1 MEKSTVDVSGRD
13 LSAGLKK
20 KKYFFQNSGLQFIWS
35 RSVISPFALPI
46 VEIRK
51 MQTATMDYQANEH
64 ISSAEGTDLV
74 RNDEKYAGNHL
85 SEKEETKVME
95 INAVGSTEHQEKA
108 KDLEPSSV
116 VLPVTILG
124 MGDRKPH
131 METREYQATLQL
143 SSDDGMEPV
152 RNEGECNSSFDHE
165 GAKCMEGNEQS
176 PTKHQEDAMKDKRSS
191 SVVSPF
197 ALSVE
202 EHGKVQTETID
213 CQANEQ
219 HSVGEE
225 RDPMRSEEK
234 CKSDQLSQ
242 QEQTNNTERSDYN
255 STKHQNKAR
264 KDLGPRMTKEFLK
277 QLCKEQ
283 KLYQTPYLNDT
294 LYLHYKGFSYIE
306 NLEEYTGLRCLWL
319 ECNGLLKIGN
329 LDAQTELRSLF
340 LHQNL
345 IQKIENLEP
354 LQKLDSLNLSNNYIK
369 VIMNL
374 SCLPVLSTLQLAHNQ
389 LSKVQDIEHLKQCPS
404 LSVLDLSYNKLDD
417 PEIITVFEKMPNI
430 HVLNLMGNEV
440 TKKIPN
446 YRKMLTVRLKQLT
459 YLDDRPVFPK
469 DRACAEAWARGGW
482 NAEKEERK
490 QWETSER
497 RKIQES
503 IDALIAIKKKA
514 EEKRS
519 LQEMEGKGEDLLS
532 ESVPEITPCSSD
544 AETRHKFDKFMNDAL
559 TNQEEVLVDRQQET
573 ISKNQYNKS
582 CLLMSD
588 QEKQPS
594 IWERASESELVQSKE
609 GITSL
614 SLNTSDQLQNKTR
627 NSDPEDQSDKLSKIK
642 PAQEILVTE
651 LDKTDTMDTIHL
663 EGDHHLYIDDLPD
676 LEDVDRCDLSET
688 EHTFSN
694 KANHHAK
701 IEVLDTGCDCSN
713 SNSMDGVKTRK
724 DEIIVEISAKKNKYI
739 CRPLPDK
746 EKADEALEVNSAKQ
760 RTSSKAEKLL
770 IREGNPEEVTTTM
783 NSSFL
788 MDLTTPS
795 VQGEDDEPKKVL
807 IEEIF
812 SQLVTEDIKE
822 VKPSMQEHNPKDRQI
837 QEESEVQHLGLVN
850 VEDNAFE
857 LD

>member
-1 MEKSTVDVSGRD
+1 M
-13 LSAGLKK
+13 
-20 KKYFFQNSGLQFIWS
+20 

-46 VEIRK
+46 VEVRK
-51 MQTATMDYQANEH
+51 MQTETMDYQANEH

-74 RNDEKYAGNHL
+74 RNDEECEGNHL
-85 SEKEETKVME
+85 SEKERTRVME
-95 INAVGSTEHQEKA
+95 VNAVSSTEHQEKA
-108 KDLEPSSV
+108 KNLEPSSV
-116 VLPVTILG
+116 VLPDTMLG
-124 MGDRKPH
+124 MGDRKPQ
-131 METREYQATLQL
+131 METREYQATVQL
-143 SSDDGMEPV
+143 SSVDGMEPV
-152 RNEGECNSSFDHE
+152 RNEGECNSLFDHE
-165 GAKCMEGNEQS
+165 GAKCMEGNEKS
-176 PTKHQEDAMKDKRSS
+176 PTKLHEDAMKDKGSS

-197 ALSVE
+197 ALSVG

-213 CQANEQ
+213 YQANEQ
-219 HSVGEE
+219 HSAGEE
-225 RDPMRSEEK
+225 RDPMRIEEK

-242 QEQTNNTERSDYN
+242 QEQTNNTETSNCN
-255 STKHQNKAR
+255 STKHQNKPK
-264 KDLGPRMTKEFLK
+264 KDLGPRMTKQFLK

-389 LSKVQDIEHLKQCPS
+389 LCKVQDIEHLKQCPS
-404 LSVLDLSYNKLDD
+404 LSVLDLSHNKLDD
-417 PEIITVFEKMPNI
+417 PEVITVFEKMPNI
-430 HVLNLMGNEV
+430 RVLNLMGNEV

-482 NAEKEERK
+482 SAEKEERK

-503 IDALIAIKKKA
+503 IDALVAIKKAA
-514 EEKRS
+514 EEKRR
-519 LQEMEGKGEDLLS
+519 LQEMEAKGEDLLS
-532 ESVPEITPCSSD
+532 ETVPEITACSSD
-544 AETRHKFDKFMNDAL
+544 AETLRKIDKFVNDAL
-559 TNQEEVLVDRQQET
+559 TNQEEALVDRQQET
-573 ISKNQYNKS
+573 KGKNQYHKP
-582 CLLMSD
+582 CLLTSD

-594 IWERASESELVQSKE
+594 IWERTSESELVQSGE

-614 SLNTSDQLQNKTR
+614 SLNTSNQLQNETF
-627 NSDPEDQSDKLSKIK
+627 NSDPADQSDILSKIK

-663 EGDHHLYIDDLPD
+663 EGSQRLYIDNLPD

-688 EHTFSN
+688 EYTFSK

-701 IEVLDTGCDCSN
+701 IKVLDTGCDYSN
-713 SNSMDGVKTRK
+713 SNSKDGVQTRK
-724 DEIIVEISAKKNKYI
+724 EEIIVEISAKQNKCI

-760 RTSSKAEKLL
+760 RTSSKAGRSL
-770 IREGNPEEVTTTM
+770 IRERNPEKVTTAM

-795 VQGEDDEPKKVL
+795 VQGEGDEPKKVL

-812 SQLVTEDIKE
+812 SQLVTEDVKE
-822 VKPSMQEHNPKDRQI
+822 VKPSVQEHDPKDRQI

-850 VEDNAFE
+850 VEDITFE